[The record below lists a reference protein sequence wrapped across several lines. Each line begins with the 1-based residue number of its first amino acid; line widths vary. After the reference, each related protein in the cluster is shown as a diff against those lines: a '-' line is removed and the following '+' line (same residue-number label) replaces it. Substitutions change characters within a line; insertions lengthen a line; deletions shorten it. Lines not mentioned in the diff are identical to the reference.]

1 MFHLSKSSLVKICKQ
16 KLVQYNLFLFVISK
30 IIKVWIFHAHFMKIV
45 AVFIGIENFILF
57 SKFKWKIL
65 IILTSLFPEN
75 LKHSLTQ
82 ILVVFSKTFLE
93 IKIFGFFRIK
103 EINMKNT
110 LIIKVFNKK
119 FLFVFYSNFCLQ
131 FLSFKKLLLDS

>member
-1 MFHLSKSSLVKICKQ
+1 
-16 KLVQYNLFLFVISK
+16 
-30 IIKVWIFHAHFMKIV
+30 MKIV
-45 AVFIGIENFILF
+45 AVFIGIENFIF
-57 SKFKWKIL
+57 SKFKMKIL
-65 IILTSLFPEN
+65 IIFTSLFPEN

-110 LIIKVFNKK
+110 LIIKVFKKK
-119 FLFVFYSNFCLQ
+119 FLFVFYSIFCLQ